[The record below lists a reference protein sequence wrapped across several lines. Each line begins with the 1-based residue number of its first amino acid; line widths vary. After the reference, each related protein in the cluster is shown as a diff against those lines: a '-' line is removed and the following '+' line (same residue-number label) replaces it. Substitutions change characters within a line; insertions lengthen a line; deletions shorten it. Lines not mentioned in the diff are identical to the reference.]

1 MNPSVNFDNEDITV
15 IHTGDDLPAGCE
27 PGISTF
33 QKSTI
38 SGNRERYTFTVTP
51 RTSRDIV
58 FTVGTNFQDLD
69 GNKPVEG
76 TGGERTTKYN
86 GPVIYAVPEANA
98 GPDQLNVTP
107 GTLVTL
113 AGSGTTDDCLRS
125 ITGYT
130 WTRTSGTAN
139 LSAMNVANPT
149 FTADALDPGDADA
162 THVFSLI
169 VTDDAMVPV
178 ASAADTVTVT
188 VTAPDDTTPPTGMFV
203 SVPNIHD
210 GKTTFEMTVLVS
222 EPIRNGF
229 SSVNAFQSTFTEPN
243 VGQINREKPLLSN
256 LQEDP
261 NNPLRYTFDVTPRAP
276 FGFKIRAITFS
287 FEDLSGNQGVPF
299 ESSIIEYNMPPV
311 ANAGMDQT
319 VASGARVTLEGSGSD
334 DDGIAS
340 WFWERTDGTG
350 DDTVT
355 LTDEMTAMPGFTAE
369 ILTPGATAVTHIFEL
384 VVTDKKGIK
393 SDPATVTVTV
403 LSPLVANAGDD
414 QSVGSGA
421 TVTLRGSGSTVS
433 DSNRTVAYAWER
445 TSGTGTDTVML
456 SDKTMLEPTFTADTL
471 MVGDTEVT
479 HIFTLTVTDNR
490 GSTQASDT
498 VTVTVTAPT
507 LPALTANAGLD
518 KTVASEGTVTLDG
531 SGTANGR
538 STELTYFWERT
549 GGTTG
554 GTWKLSGDRVA
565 QPTFTAG
572 TLMVGDADVTHIFT
586 LTVEDDEGSIA
597 KDMVTITVVSPLDA
611 NAGDDQSVD
620 PGDLVTLDGSGTES
634 DSSRTVT
641 YAWTWTAGTGTSTE
655 PSLSNSAVLRP
666 TFTAA
671 ALAAGAA
678 DVIHIYTLT
687 ITDNRGSTQA
697 SDSVR
702 ITVAAPPAPP
712 PVIAPTVAN
721 AGPDQTVASG
731 ATVML
736 DGSGSTKDPGTEIT
750 YFWERTSGTGG
761 GVTFNPRTAQPTFTA
776 DRLMVG
782 DAEVTHIFTL
792 SVEDDSGV
800 VDTDMVTITV
810 VSPLD
815 AKAGDDQSVGSGAT
829 VTLRGTGSTVSDS
842 NRTVTY
848 NWERTS
854 GTGMSTV
861 MLSDKT
867 MLEPTFTADTL
878 NPGATAVTHIFTL
891 TVTDNRGSTQ
901 AIDTVMVTVTLDV
914 VPPVANAG
922 PDQTVDSG
930 KEVTLDGRG
939 STVDSRRAPLRWS
952 WTQLRTGPQAGTGG
966 RVMLSNQRVAQPTFT
981 PPSPTPG
988 AADPT
993 YVFSLTVRDIA
1004 NQPSIADTVKIT
1016 VTAPFA
1022 NPVAKAGSDQRVV
1035 SRATV
1040 TLDGRASTKDRRRT
1054 LTHRWLRAGGTGGS
1068 VTLSDE
1074 TEEQPTFIAETLAGG
1089 VAEVTYTFS
1098 LTVTDSAGVVSA
1110 PDTVTITVIP
1120 APFPP
1125 PVANAGP
1132 DQSVLPGTVVRLD
1145 GGATTIGRNTGNAL
1159 LESYNFIRWRRIGGT
1174 SKVIPGLT
1182 AVINEAFQ
1190 RTFTAQPLSA
1200 GDDSVTHIFE
1210 LWVQDQNNV
1219 EDRDT
1224 VTITVLAPLVADA
1237 GPDQP
1242 KVRSG
1247 TTVTLDGSGS
1257 TPTGNGR
1264 IVSYA
1269 WADNGDDAIMLD
1281 NATGLN
1287 PTFVADTLIGDDP
1300 DVTYVFTLTV
1310 TDDAGSAMA
1319 SDTVTI
1325 TITDPFDAPVANA
1338 GDDQTV
1344 DSGKEVTLD
1353 GSGSTFDDRG
1363 SITSYIWTRTS
1374 GTGGT
1379 LTDENTVTPTF
1390 TAQVL
1395 NPGDTDA
1402 THVFELMVTDDAGQ
1416 TSTDTVT
1423 ITVTAPPFPALVA
1436 EAGTGK
1442 TVDHETVVD
1451 LVGTGST
1458 VSDSNRTITYAWA
1471 RTGGTGDSSVA
1482 PVNPAALSTSFTTET
1497 LTPGT
1502 ASVTHIFTLTV
1513 TDNQESAEASDT
1525 VTFTV
1530 NPPPFPALV
1539 AEAGTG
1545 KTVDHET
1552 VVDLVGTG
1560 STVSDSNRTITYAWA
1575 RTGGTGD
1582 SSVAPV
1588 NPAALSTSFTT
1599 ETLTPGTA
1607 SVTHIF
1613 TLTVTDNQESAEA
1626 SDTVTFTVNPPPFP
1640 ALVAEAGTGKTVDHE
1655 AVVDLVGTGS
1665 TVSDSTRTI
1674 TYAWARTGGTGDSSV
1689 APSDPA
1695 ALSTS
1700 FTTETL
1706 DPGDAPV
1713 THIFTLTVTDNQESA
1728 EASDTVTF
1736 TVNPPPFPAL
1746 VAEAGTAKTVD
1757 HETVVDLVGTGST
1770 VSDSTRTITYAWART
1785 GGTGDSSVAPSD
1797 PAALV
1802 TSFTSDTLDPG
1813 DTPVTHIFT
1822 LTVTDNQE
1830 SAEATDTVTFT
1841 VNPPP
1846 FPALVAE
1853 AGTGKTV
1860 DHEAVVDLV
1869 GTGST
1874 VSDSTRTITYAW
1886 ARTGGTGDSSVAPSD
1901 PAALSTSFTTET
1913 LDPGDAPVTHIFT
1926 LTVTDNQESAEASDT
1941 VTFTVNPPPF
1951 PALVAEAGTGKT
1963 VDHEAV
1969 VDLVGT
1975 GSTVSD
1981 STRTITYAWARTGGT
1996 GDSSVAPSDP
2006 AALVTS
2012 FTSDT
2017 LDPGDTP
2024 VTHIFTLTVT
2034 DNQESAE
2041 ATDTVTFT
2049 VNPPPFPALV
2059 AEAGTGK
2066 TVDHEAV
2073 VDLVGTGSTVSDSTR
2088 TITYA
2093 WARTGGTGDSS
2104 VTPLAPAAL
2113 STSFTTETLDPGDAP
2128 VTHIFTLT
2136 VTDNQ
2141 GSDAATAMV
2150 TFTVNAP
2157 DFDALVAVAGTGGTV
2172 SHEAMVPLV
2181 GTGSTVSDSNRTITY
2196 AWARTGGTGDS
2207 SVTPLAPAA
2216 LSTSFTTETL
2226 DPGDAPVNTVTDN
2239 QGSDAATAMVT
2250 FTVNAPDFDA
2260 LVAVAGTGGTVSHE
2274 AMVPLV
2280 GTGST
2285 VSDSNRTIT
2294 YAWART
2300 LATVP

>member
-1 MNPSVNFDNEDITV
+1 MLGFMADALDPGAPSVTQVFD
-15 IHTGDDLPAGCE
+15 L
-27 PGISTF
+27 
-33 QKSTI
+33 
-38 SGNRERYTFTVTP
+38 TVTDTAVTGSASKSDTE
-51 RTSRDIV
+51 RVTVTIV
-58 FTVGTNFQDLD
+58 SAFADPVAVIKGGDRAVAAGATVMLD
-69 GNKPVEG
+69 GSDSTVDPRKTPL
-76 TGGERTTKYN
+76 T
-86 GPVIYAVPEANA
+86 YAWTRVSGDA
-98 GPDQLNVTP
+98 T
-107 GTLVTL
+107 VTL
-113 AGSGTTDDCLRS
+113 TGANTDML
-125 ITGYT
+125 G
-130 WTRTSGTAN
+130 
-139 LSAMNVANPT
+139 
-149 FTADALDPGDADA
+149 FTADALDPGDPNVTQVFDLTVTDTAVTGSASRSNTSRVTVTVVSTFADPVAIIKGGNRTVTSGTAVTLDGSDSTVDPHKTPLTYSWTRVSGDATVTLTGTDTNMLGFTADA
-162 THVFSLI
+162 LDPGADSVTQVFDLT
-169 VTDDAMVPV
+169 VTDTAVTGS
-178 ASAADTVTVT
+178 ASRSNTARVTVT
-188 VTAPDDTTPPTGMFV
+188 VTAPEPPNMLPIANAGDDVTVASGE
-203 SVPNIHD
+203 SARID
-210 GKTTFEMTVLVS
+210 GNMSYDPDHPV
-222 EPIRNGF
+222 RNMSIARWQWF
-229 SSVNAFQSTFTEPN
+229 RLSSGGT
-243 VGQINREKPLLSN
+243 
-256 LQEDP
+256 
-261 NNPLRYTFDVTPRAP
+261 PLRFHNSTNNSHTNTPVKRLARGAADDVSTYYLIVFDHEGASCEKTITVGSQSFCDSVTVTTTAP
-276 FGFKIRAITFS
+276 VIAPT
-287 FEDLSGNQGVPF
+287 
-299 ESSIIEYNMPPV
+299 V

-319 VASGARVTLEGSGSD
+319 VASGS
-334 DDGIAS
+334 
-340 WFWERTDGTG
+340 
-350 DDTVT
+350 
-355 LTDEMTAMPGFTAE
+355 
-369 ILTPGATAVTHIFEL
+369 
-384 VVTDKKGIK
+384 
-393 SDPATVTVTV
+393 
-403 LSPLVANAGDD
+403 
-414 QSVGSGA
+414 
-421 TVTLRGSGSTVS
+421 
-433 DSNRTVAYAWER
+433 
-445 TSGTGTDTVML
+445 TVML
-456 SDKTMLEPTFTADTL
+456 DGRGSTKDSGTEITHFWKRTGGTGGSINLINPRTAQPTFTADTL

-479 HIFTLTVTDNR
+479 HIF
-490 GSTQASDT
+490 
-498 VTVTVTAPT
+498 
-507 LPALTANAGLD
+507 
-518 KTVASEGTVTLDG
+518 
-531 SGTANGR
+531 
-538 STELTYFWERT
+538 EL
-549 GGTTG
+549 
-554 GTWKLSGDRVA
+554 S
-565 QPTFTAG
+565 
-572 TLMVGDADVTHIFT
+572 
-586 LTVEDDEGSIA
+586 VEDDEGVVA

-611 NAGDDQSVD
+611 KAGMDQSVD
-620 PGDLVTLDGSGTES
+620 PGDLVTLEGSGTET

-782 DAEVTHIFTL
+782 DAEVTHIFRL

-854 GTGMSTV
+854 GTGTATV

-878 NPGATAVTHIFTL
+878 NSGATDVTHIFTL

-901 AIDTVMVTVTLDV
+901 ASDTVMVTVTLDV

-966 RVMLSNQRVAQPTFT
+966 SVKLSNQRVAQPTFT

-993 YVFSLTVRDIA
+993 YVFSLTVRDSA
-1004 NQPSIADTVKIT
+1004 NEPSIADTVKIT

-1022 NPVAKAGSDQRVV
+1022 NPVAKAGPDQRVV

-1040 TLDGRASTKDRRRT
+1040 TLDGRGSTKDRRRT

-1200 GDDSVTHIFE
+1200 GNNSVTHIFE

-1269 WADNGDDAIMLD
+1269 WVDNGDDAIMLD

-1319 SDTVTI
+1319 TDTVTI

-1458 VSDSNRTITYAWA
+1458 VSDS
-1471 RTGGTGDSSVA
+1471 
-1482 PVNPAALSTSFTTET
+1482 
-1497 LTPGT
+1497 
-1502 ASVTHIFTLTV
+1502 
-1513 TDNQESAEASDT
+1513 
-1525 VTFTV
+1525 
-1530 NPPPFPALV
+1530 
-1539 AEAGTG
+1539 
-1545 KTVDHET
+1545 
-1552 VVDLVGTG
+1552 
-1560 STVSDSNRTITYAWA
+1560 
-1575 RTGGTGD
+1575 
-1582 SSVAPV
+1582 
-1588 NPAALSTSFTT
+1588 
-1599 ETLTPGTA
+1599 
-1607 SVTHIF
+1607 
-1613 TLTVTDNQESAEA
+1613 
-1626 SDTVTFTVNPPPFP
+1626 
-1640 ALVAEAGTGKTVDHE
+1640 
-1655 AVVDLVGTGS
+1655 
-1665 TVSDSTRTI
+1665 
-1674 TYAWARTGGTGDSSV
+1674 
-1689 APSDPA
+1689 
-1695 ALSTS
+1695 
-1700 FTTETL
+1700 
-1706 DPGDAPV
+1706 
-1713 THIFTLTVTDNQESA
+1713 
-1728 EASDTVTF
+1728 
-1736 TVNPPPFPAL
+1736 
-1746 VAEAGTAKTVD
+1746 
-1757 HETVVDLVGTGST
+1757 
-1770 VSDSTRTITYAWART
+1770 
-1785 GGTGDSSVAPSD
+1785 
-1797 PAALV
+1797 
-1802 TSFTSDTLDPG
+1802 
-1813 DTPVTHIFT
+1813 
-1822 LTVTDNQE
+1822 
-1830 SAEATDTVTFT
+1830 
-1841 VNPPP
+1841 
-1846 FPALVAE
+1846 
-1853 AGTGKTV
+1853 
-1860 DHEAVVDLV
+1860 
-1869 GTGST
+1869 
-1874 VSDSTRTITYAW
+1874 
-1886 ARTGGTGDSSVAPSD
+1886 
-1901 PAALSTSFTTET
+1901 
-1913 LDPGDAPVTHIFT
+1913 
-1926 LTVTDNQESAEASDT
+1926 
-1941 VTFTVNPPPF
+1941 
-1951 PALVAEAGTGKT
+1951 
-1963 VDHEAV
+1963 
-1969 VDLVGT
+1969 
-1975 GSTVSD
+1975 
-1981 STRTITYAWARTGGT
+1981 
-1996 GDSSVAPSDP
+1996 
-2006 AALVTS
+2006 
-2012 FTSDT
+2012 
-2017 LDPGDTP
+2017 
-2024 VTHIFTLTVT
+2024 
-2034 DNQESAE
+2034 
-2041 ATDTVTFT
+2041 
-2049 VNPPPFPALV
+2049 
-2059 AEAGTGK
+2059 
-2066 TVDHEAV
+2066 
-2073 VDLVGTGSTVSDSTR
+2073 TR

-2104 VTPLAPAAL
+2104 VTPENPAAL
-2113 STSFTTETLDPGDAP
+2113 STSFTTETLNPGDARRDP
-2128 VTHIFTLT
+2128 YLHA
-2136 VTDNQ
+2136 D
-2141 GSDAATAMV
+2141 
-2150 TFTVNAP
+2150 
-2157 DFDALVAVAGTGGTV
+2157 
-2172 SHEAMVPLV
+2172 
-2181 GTGSTVSDSNRTITY
+2181 
-2196 AWARTGGTGDS
+2196 GD
-2207 SVTPLAPAA
+2207 
-2216 LSTSFTTETL
+2216 
-2226 DPGDAPVNTVTDN
+2226 G
-2239 QGSDAATAMVT
+2239 
-2250 FTVNAPDFDA
+2250 
-2260 LVAVAGTGGTVSHE
+2260 
-2274 AMVPLV
+2274 
-2280 GTGST
+2280 
-2285 VSDSNRTIT
+2285 
-2294 YAWART
+2294 
-2300 LATVP
+2300 